1 MIGKIHP
8 IPAFTDNYIW
18 AIHCSESDHVCI
30 VDPGDAN
37 VVQEYLNLNKLQLTD
52 ILVTHHHPDH
62 TGGLMQLK
70 KDHKPRII
78 GPKSSGID
86 GITDFVTENDS
97 IELFDC
103 NFTVI
108 EVPGHT
114 LDHLAFYSKSPLEP
128 LLFCGDTLF
137 AAGCGRLFEGTAE
150 MMTTSLDKLADLPE
164 DTSVYC
170 THEYTL
176 ANLTFAK
183 AVDPQNA
190 ALGFRTISEQHK
202 RKLGLPTLPST
213 ISHELRTNPFLRCD
227 DDVLKKSVETNAGR
241 KLKSRLDTFTELRLW
256 KDGF

>member
-18 AIHCSESDHVCI
+18 AIHCAESNHVCI
-30 VDPGDAN
+30 VDPGDAD
-37 VVQEYLNLNKLQLTD
+37 VVQEYLKLNKLQLTD

-62 TGGLMQLK
+62 VGGLMQLK

-114 LDHLAFYSKSPLEP
+114 LDHLAFYSKSTLEP
-128 LLFCGDTLF
+128 MLFCGDTLF
-137 AAGCGRLFEGTAE
+137 AVGCGRLFEGTAE
-150 MMTTSLDKLADLPE
+150 MMTASLDKLANLPE
-164 DTSVYC
+164 ETSVYC
-170 THEYTL
+170 AHEYTL
-176 ANLTFAK
+176 ANLAFAK

-190 ALGFRTISEQHK
+190 ALGFRTISERYK
-202 RKLGLPTLPST
+202 RELGLPTLPST
-213 ISHELRTNPFLRCD
+213 ISQELRTNPFLRCD

-241 KLKSRLDTFTELRLW
+241 ILKSRLDTFTELRLW
-256 KDGF
+256 KNGF

>member
-103 NFTVI
+103 KGPTAPRAAGPSQPRFSNRIPALKLFVLSFL
-108 EVPGHT
+108 PR
-114 LDHLAFYSKSPLEP
+114 SSPL
-128 LLFCGDTLF
+128 
-137 AAGCGRLFEGTAE
+137 RLQGARCPV
-150 MMTTSLDKLADLPE
+150 SP
-164 DTSVYC
+164 V
-170 THEYTL
+170 
-176 ANLTFAK
+176 
-183 AVDPQNA
+183 
-190 ALGFRTISEQHK
+190 
-202 RKLGLPTLPST
+202 PTGGG
-213 ISHELRTNPFLRCD
+213 E
-227 DDVLKKSVETNAGR
+227 
-241 KLKSRLDTFTELRLW
+241 
-256 KDGF
+256 